1 MATVK
6 QIAERANVSIGTVD
20 RVLHNRGRV
29 SEETRERVL
38 EIVRMLDYTPN
49 RAAQVLASRKKK
61 LHLGFFAMD
70 DMDHPFFEQ
79 VNRAA
84 RGKAAELER
93 VGVRTSFFKIRLVAE
108 NGTYL
113 RSEVDFPEGITLDML
128 DGAAFP
134 GDVTSCT
141 ATLCNRNVPVVM
153 YNNLTSRYQ
162 PLASVGC
169 DYYRSG
175 RIAAGLCARSVDK
188 AGEIAIFSEGAADV
202 QVPSYVQ
209 RLAGFM
215 DCLNA
220 EFPQCKVVGQ
230 FFFTYPGA
238 IGDEEV
244 RLFFREHSNVSVVYL
259 VNPGDYGIC
268 TAIRNLD
275 PEQRIRI
282 ITNDMAD
289 AQKEMVRSGVISA
302 TITQEPEIQGSKPL
316 DILYKYLVYG
326 ETPPESICYTKLN
339 IHLAENID

>member
-38 EIVRMLDYTPN
+38 KIARMLDYTPN

-93 VGVRTSFFKIRLVAE
+93 VGVRTSFFKIRLVSI
-108 NGTYL
+108 NGTCL
-113 RSEVDFPEGITLDML
+113 CSEVDFPEGTTLDML

-141 ATLCNRNVPVVM
+141 ETLCNRNVPVVM
-153 YNNLTSRYQ
+153 YNNLPSRYQ

-175 RIAAGLCARSVDK
+175 RIAAGLCARSADE

-202 QVPSYVQ
+202 RVPSYVQ

-215 DCLNA
+215 DCLNTD
-220 EFPQCKVVGQ
+220 FPQCKVVGR

-238 IGDEEV
+238 TSSEEV
-244 RLFFREHSNVSVVYL
+244 RLFFQEHPNVSVVYL
-259 VNPGDYGIC
+259 VNPGDYGVC

-316 DILYKYLVYG
+316 DILYRYLVYG

>member
-38 EIVRMLDYTPN
+38 EIARMLDYTPN

-70 DMDHPFFEQ
+70 DIDHPFFAQ

-84 RGKAAELER
+84 REKAAELER
-93 VGVRTSFFKIRLVAE
+93 AGVRTIFFKIRLVPE
-108 NGTYL
+108 NKTYL
-113 RSEVDFPEGITLDML
+113 RCEVDSPEDTTLDML

-134 GDVTSCT
+134 GDVVSCT
-141 ATLCNRNVPVVM
+141 EELCNRNVPVVM
-153 YNNLTSRYQ
+153 YNNLSSQYH
-162 PLASVGC
+162 PLAFVGC

-175 RIAAGLCARSVDK
+175 RIAAGLCARSADE
-188 AGEIAIFSEGAADV
+188 AGEIAVFSEGVSDV

-220 EFPQCKVVGQ
+220 EFQQCKVVSR

-238 IGDEEV
+238 TSDEEV
-244 RLFFREHSNVSVVYL
+244 RLFFQEHPNVSVVYL
-259 VNPGDYGIC
+259 VNPGDYEIC

-289 AQKEMVRSGVISA
+289 AQKEMVRSGAISA

-316 DILYKYLVYG
+316 DILYRYLVYG

>member
-29 SEETRERVL
+29 SEKTRERVL
-38 EIVRMLDYTPN
+38 EIARMLDYTPN

-70 DMDHPFFEQ
+70 DIDHPFFAQ

-84 RGKAAELER
+84 REKAAELER
-93 VGVRTSFFKIRLVAE
+93 AGVRTIFFKIRLVPE
-108 NGTYL
+108 NKTYL
-113 RSEVDFPEGITLDML
+113 RCEVDSPEDTTLDML

-134 GDVTSCT
+134 GDVVSCT
-141 ATLCNRNVPVVM
+141 EELCNRNVPVVM
-153 YNNLTSRYQ
+153 YNNLSSQYH
-162 PLASVGC
+162 PLAFVGC

-175 RIAAGLCARSVDK
+175 RIAAGLCARSADE
-188 AGEIAIFSEGAADV
+188 AGEIAVFSEGVSDV

-215 DCLNA
+215 DCLNT
-220 EFPQCKVVGQ
+220 EFPQCKVVGR

-238 IGDEEV
+238 TSSEEV
-244 RLFFREHSNVSVVYL
+244 RLFFQEHPNVSVVYL
-259 VNPGDYGIC
+259 VNPGDYGVC

-289 AQKEMVRSGVISA
+289 AQKEMVRSGAISA

-316 DILYKYLVYG
+316 DILYRYLVYR
-326 ETPPESICYTKLN
+326 ETPPESIYYTKLN

>member
-29 SEETRERVL
+29 NEQTRQRVL
-38 EIVRMLDYTPN
+38 EIAQLLDYTPN

-70 DMDHPFFEQ
+70 EEAHPFFEQ

-84 RGKAAELER
+84 REKAAELEKS
-93 VGVRTSFFKIRLVAE
+93 GVRTSFFKIQVLTE
-108 NGTYL
+108 NETYL
-113 RSEVDFPEGITLDML
+113 RSEVETPEGVTLDML

-134 GDVTSCT
+134 GNVTFCSNE
-141 ATLCNRNVPVVM
+141 LYGRNIPVVM
-153 YNNLTSRYQ
+153 YNNLTPGSQ
-162 PLASVGC
+162 PLAFVGC

-175 RIAAGLCARSVDK
+175 RIAAGLCGRCADE
-188 AGEIAIFSEGAADV
+188 AGEIAVFSEGTADMP
-202 QVPSYVQ
+202 VPSFAM

-220 EFPQCKVVGQ
+220 EFPRCKVVDK

-238 IGDEEV
+238 VNDERV
-244 RLFFREHSNVSVVYL
+244 RLFFQEHPNVSAVYL
-259 VNPGDYGIC
+259 VNPGDYEVC
-268 TAIRNLD
+268 AAIRRLD
-275 PEQRIRI
+275 PKQRIRI

-289 AQKEMVRSGVISA
+289 EQKEMVRSGVISA
-302 TITQEPEIQGSKPL
+302 TITQEPETQGSKPL

-326 ETPPESICYTKLN
+326 ETPPDPICYTKLS
-339 IHLAENID
+339 IHLAENAD

>member
-1 MATVK
+1 MATIK
-6 QIAERANVSIGTVD
+6 EIAEHTGVSIGTVD

-29 SEETRERVL
+29 NEQTRKRVL
-38 EIVRMLDYTPN
+38 EIAQSLNYTPN
-49 RAAQVLASRKKK
+49 RVAQGLAARKKG

-70 DMDHPFFEQ
+70 EGAHPFFGQ
-79 VNRAA
+79 VNQAA
-84 RGKAAELER
+84 RKEAAELER

-153 YNNLTSRYQ
+153 YNNLTSQYQ

-238 IGDEEV
+238 TSDEEV
-244 RLFFREHSNVSVVYL
+244 CLFFREHPNVSVVYL

-316 DILYKYLVYG
+316 DILYRYLVYG

-339 IHLAENID
+339 IHLAENIG

>member
-38 EIVRMLDYTPN
+38 EIARMLDYTPN
-49 RAAQVLASRKKK
+49 RAAQVLAFRKKK

-70 DMDHPFFEQ
+70 DIDHPFFAQ

-84 RGKAAELER
+84 REKAAELER
-93 VGVRTSFFKIRLVAE
+93 AGVRTIFFKIRLVPE
-108 NGTYL
+108 NKTYL
-113 RSEVDFPEGITLDML
+113 RCEVDSPEDTTLDML

-134 GDVTSCT
+134 GDVVSCT
-141 ATLCNRNVPVVM
+141 EELCNRNVPVVM
-153 YNNLTSRYQ
+153 YNNLSSQYH
-162 PLASVGC
+162 PLAFVGC

-175 RIAAGLCARSVDK
+175 RIAAGLCARSADE
-188 AGEIAIFSEGAADV
+188 AGEIAVFSEGVSDV

-220 EFPQCKVVGQ
+220 EFQQCKVVSR

-238 IGDEEV
+238 TSDEEV
-244 RLFFREHSNVSVVYL
+244 RLFFQEHPNVSVVYL
-259 VNPGDYGIC
+259 VNPGDYEIC

-289 AQKEMVRSGVISA
+289 AQKEMVRSGAISA

-316 DILYKYLVYG
+316 DILYRYLVYG